1 MHSSSVSSVACTIPR
16 WRTRRSSIE
25 SSGSSCW
32 EKSCTLLESLCSRLL
47 SVPGRCILMRLLGVV
62 DTDMSSKT
70 PYLTQPFGGYH
81 ASDVLEED
89 EELTHVGPRTPCGE
103 YLRKFW
109 QPVAHVEDLGDLP
122 VPIRIL
128 GEDLVVFRDLGGRVG
143 LLARHCAHR
152 GTSLEYGILA
162 ERGIQCCYHGWHFD
176 VDGRIL
182 DTPGEPADSTIKE
195 RLCIGAYPT
204 REYGGL
210 VFSYMGPPEAKPA
223 FPIFDTFELPGYE
236 LGHGEPLGIKNVKP
250 CNWLQIMDNVVDPVH
265 EAFLHARSSG
275 YQFLDKNGDPVT
287 ALADVGQYDFIE
299 TPIGIACQ
307 VTRRVGGDVWV
318 RTIEYISP
326 NIAQIPRTPAFPFQ
340 YPEGRNEICFVPWVT
355 RWRVPMD
362 DTNTLE
368 FAFVRLRPGEENTYI
383 TDPGPVVLANYGG
396 RSDAESRRYPGDY
409 EAQISQRAIARHA
422 HEHLGATDRGV
433 TMMRRMIR
441 RGIRAVAQG
450 EDPVGNTR
458 PLNGAIATYG
468 NDTVVRVDPAAS
480 PEDDATLLRQIAR
493 DVAARALNNRAA
505 LFGTEVHV

>member
-1 MHSSSVSSVACTIPR
+1 
-16 WRTRRSSIE
+16 
-25 SSGSSCW
+25 
-32 EKSCTLLESLCSRLL
+32 
-47 SVPGRCILMRLLGVV
+47 MRPKV
-62 DTDMSSKT
+62 

-81 ASDVLEED
+81 ASDVLAED

-103 YLRKFW
+103 YLRRFW
-109 QPVAHVEDLGDLP
+109 HPVAHVEDLADLP

-128 GEDLVVFRDLGGRVG
+128 GEDLIVFRDLGGRVG

-176 VDGRIL
+176 IDGRIL
-182 DTPGEPADSTIKE
+182 DTPGEPAGSTITD

-204 REYGGL
+204 HIYAGL
-210 VFSYMGPPEAKPA
+210 VFAYMGPPEAKPV

-236 LGHGEPLGIKNVKP
+236 LGHGEPLGIKNEKP

-275 YQFLDKNGDPVT
+275 YQFLDKNGAPVT
-287 ALADVGQYDFIE
+287 ALADVGEYDFIE

-307 VTRRVGGDVWV
+307 VTRRVGAEVWV
-318 RTIEYISP
+318 RTIEFICP
-326 NIAQIPRTPAFPFQ
+326 NIAQIPRTPAFPLQ
-340 YPEGRNEICFVPWVT
+340 YTADTKEICFVPWVT
-355 RWRVPMD
+355 RWRVPID

-383 TDPGPVVLANYGG
+383 TDPGPVVLTNYGG
-396 RSDAESRRYPGDY
+396 RSDDEARRFPGDY
-409 EAQISQRAIARHA
+409 EAQISQGAIARHS

-441 RGIRAVAQG
+441 NGIREVGQG
-450 EDPVGNTR
+450 REPSGGSR
-458 PLNGAIATYG
+458 SLNGPIATYG
-468 NDTVVRVDPAAS
+468 NDTVVQADPAPS
-480 PEDDATLLRQIAR
+480 PQQDAALLRQIAR
-493 DVAARALNNRAA
+493 GVAERSLNDRDA
-505 LFGTEVHV
+505 LFGAKVNI